1 MQPATTRLWL
11 KIAADALIVFG
22 LATAIAAW
30 PPAAGMLGFFADLLF
45 WPVDGAQGVD
55 TQAAQLLA
63 AIGGGVMAG
72 WGATIYLLADR
83 LYLREPALV
92 RGIVLTGLFV
102 WFAID
107 STGSVISGAP
117 LNVLGNLALLAVFL
131 VPLTAD
137 GSRRATA

>member
-1 MQPATTRLWL
+1 MQPATTRLYL
-11 KIAADALIVFG
+11 KVAADIVIVFG
-22 LATAIAAW
+22 LVTALGAW
-30 PPAAGMLGFFADLLF
+30 PPAAGLLDFFADLLF

-55 TQAAQLLA
+55 TQAARLLA

-92 RGIVLTGLFV
+92 RGILLTGLLV

-107 STGSVISGAP
+107 STGSVISGAR
-117 LNVLGNLALLAVFL
+117 LNVLGNLALLAMFL
-131 VPLTAD
+131 VPLMAN
-137 GSRRATA
+137 GSRRAAA